1 MKPTPTEEPLNTPTE
16 ESFKHY
22 LSFWTGQLFSLLGSN
37 IVQFS
42 IIVWITIETGSQ
54 IALAIAT
61 FFALIPQLITLPF
74 AGVLVDR
81 LNRKAVL
88 FISDTFQAIAT
99 FSIILLFMFGQEA
112 YWPIILINSLRGF
125 FQAFHF
131 PTVKAIMPLM
141 VPKAQLSR
149 MNAVSYLFNG
159 LIQIVGPMLGGFLLA
174 IFKIQQILWADIIT
188 YVIAIIP
195 LLLIKV
201 PSIREKHK
209 EKSFKKDFK
218 IGFEVIKNTPGFLTL
233 VLLITFLNFLHV
245 PFNTLLSY
253 YIIFDH
259 YGSELIFGIVSGI
272 ISGGVVSGALVVTI
286 KKTWKNKVFVILGGL
301 VVSNLGY
308 LMTSLAPTGE
318 YFIVALGGFI
328 SAAMM
333 PIINTMLLT
342 IMQTAMPPEKQGR
355 VTSIVLLLAM
365 AVSPLGSILSG
376 PFGKLLGTR
385 YLYMICA
392 LIALLSIA
400 VVWLFSEV
408 RHVRYRH
415 DLEEPEEE
423 QQETEKDTPPTEF
436 VGM

>member
-1 MKPTPTEEPLNTPTE
+1 MEPNPTE

-88 FISDTFQAIAT
+88 FISDTFQAFAT
-99 FSIILLFMFGQEA
+99 FSIILLFIFGQEA

-149 MNAVSYLFNG
+149 MNALSYLFNG
-159 LIQIVGPMLGGFLLA
+159 LIQIIGPTVGGFLLA
-174 IFKIQQILWADIIT
+174 IFKIQEILWADIIT
-188 YVIAIIP
+188 YLIAIIP
-195 LLLIKV
+195 LILIRI
-201 PSIREKHK
+201 PSIKGKTK

-218 IGFEVIKNTPGFLTL
+218 IGFEVIKKTHGFLTL
-233 VLLITFLNFLHV
+233 ILIITFLNFLHV
-245 PFNTLLSY
+245 PFRTLLPY
-253 YIIFDH
+253 YIMIDH
-259 YGSELIFGIVSGI
+259 NRSEFILGIVSGI
-272 ISGGVVSGALVVTI
+272 ISGGVVAGALVVTV
-286 KKTWKNKVFVILGGL
+286 KKTWKHKVYIILGGL
-301 VVSNLGY
+301 VISNLGY
-308 LMTSLAPTGE
+308 LMTSLAPQGV
-318 YFIVALGGFI
+318 YLIVAIGGFI
-328 SAAMM
+328 SSAMM

-342 IMQTAMPPEKQGR
+342 IMQTAMPPDKQGR
-355 VTSIVLLLAM
+355 VTSIVLLLSM
-365 AVSPLGSILSG
+365 AVTPLGSIMAG
-376 PFGKLLGTR
+376 PFGELLGTR
-385 YLYMICA
+385 YLYMVC
-392 LIALLSIA
+392 ALLSLLSLALLWI
-400 VVWLFSEV
+400 FSDV
-408 RHVRYRH
+408 KHVKYRQA
-415 DLEEPEEE
+415 EQEEE
-423 QQETEKDTPPTEF
+423 KEIPQKGESTPE
-436 VGM
+436 VIGM

>member
-1 MKPTPTEEPLNTPTE
+1 MEPTPTE

-22 LSFWTGQLFSLLGSN
+22 LSFWSGQLFSLLGSN

-88 FISDTFQAIAT
+88 FISDTFQAFAT
-99 FSIILLFMFGQEA
+99 FSIILLFFFGQEA

-159 LIQIVGPMLGGFLLA
+159 LIQIIGPVLGGFLLA
-174 IFKIQQILWADIIT
+174 FFKIQQILWVDIIT

-201 PSIREKHK
+201 PSIK
-209 EKSFKKDFK
+209 EKSEEKSFREDFK
-218 IGFEVIKNTPGFLTL
+218 VGFKVIKKTHGFLTL
-233 VLLITFLNFLHV
+233 VFLITFLNFLHV
-245 PFNTLLSY
+245 PFRTLLPY
-253 YIIFDH
+253 YIIIDH
-259 YGSELIFGIVSGI
+259 TGSEIILGIVSGI
-272 ISGGVVSGALVVTI
+272 ISGGVVVGALAVTI
-286 KKTWKNKVFVILGGL
+286 KKAWRHKVFVILGGL
-301 VVSNLGY
+301 VISNVGY
-308 LMTSLAPTGE
+308 LMTSFAPTGI
-318 YFIVALGGFI
+318 YLIIAIGGFI
-328 SAAMM
+328 SSAMM

-342 IMQTAMPPEKQGR
+342 IIQTAMPPDKQGR
-355 VTSIVLLLAM
+355 VTSIVLLLSM
-365 AVSPLGSILSG
+365 AVTPFGSILAG
-376 PFGKLLGTR
+376 PLGELLGTR

-392 LIALLSIA
+392 LISFFCIAL
-400 VVWLFSEV
+400 VWLFTDV
-408 RHVRYRH
+408 RHVRYRQ
-415 DLEEPEEE
+415 DLEEEEKETPRKGESTPE
-423 QQETEKDTPPTEF
+423 
-436 VGM
+436 VIGM